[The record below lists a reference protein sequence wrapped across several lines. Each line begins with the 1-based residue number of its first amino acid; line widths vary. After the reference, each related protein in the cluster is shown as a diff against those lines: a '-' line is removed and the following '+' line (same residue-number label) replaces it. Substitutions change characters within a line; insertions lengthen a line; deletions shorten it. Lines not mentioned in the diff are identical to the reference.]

1 MVLKLWREKWKKL
14 LFVPE
19 EFFLMQ
25 KMTTMFISEENYLFL
40 YSLGWFLIS
49 AFLRYKKLHILDK
62 CPFIANFRG
71 GHNGRQHK

>member
-1 MVLKLWREKWKKL
+1 
-14 LFVPE
+14 
-19 EFFLMQ
+19 MQ

-62 CPFIANFRG
+62 YPFIANFRG